1 MKRRIATIYALLQTL
16 LLLAGLAFAFFF
28 AWKGGT
34 ADMVWCLVGMAASFV
49 LAPVLHEFGH
59 VFAAWSVKMEYVLV
73 KFFCFKSIRVQ
84 GKKQCRFA
92 SPFAADETQVIPK
105 VGGNMQKRA
114 VKYALG
120 GVAVSGVIVAALL
133 VAAIHCTCLW
143 TTQFG
148 LWGAVPY
155 TAYLFLLNVMP
166 LEYASG
172 KTDMLVYLG
181 IKKGAPAEQNMLAAM
196 EIQGNLYAGKTFAE
210 LDEKLYYDVPQLAED
225 EPLFAVMLDLR
236 YRYHLEKGEMERAA
250 DCLNRLALAQEY
262 LPYEQVM
269 DVAVEL
275 TYMHAVN
282 GDLQNA
288 EESAKLCKGALQKDT
303 ARAKRALLAYSLAIG
318 KTDAAEILKEQALD
332 CAVREYPLG
341 LAKSEKILIEKLCN
355 E

>member
-34 ADMVWCLVGMAASFV
+34 ADMAWCLGGMAASFV
-49 LAPVLHEFGH
+49 LAPIVHEFGH
-59 VFAAWSVKMEYVLV
+59 VIAAMAAKMEYVLV

-84 GKKQCRFA
+84 GKKQFRFA
-92 SPFAADETQVIPK
+92 SPFAADETQVLPK
-105 VGGNMQKRA
+105 TGGNMQKRA
-114 VKYALG
+114 AKYTLG
-120 GVAVSGVIVAALL
+120 GLLVSALL
-133 VAAIHCTCLW
+133 LTALLALAVLCTCLW

-155 TAYLFLLNVMP
+155 TAYLFLLNVAP
-166 LEYASG
+166 LEYANG
-172 KTDMLVYLG
+172 KTDMLVYVG
-181 IKKGAPAEQNMLAAM
+181 IKKGAPAEKNMLAAM

-210 LDEKLYYDVPQLAED
+210 LDETLYYDVPQLAED

-236 YRYHLEKGEMERAA
+236 YRYHLEKGEKERAA

-275 TYMHAVN
+275 TYMHAIN
-282 GDLQNA
+282 GDLSHA
-288 EESAKLCKGALQKDT
+288 EESAKLCKEALQKDT
-303 ARAKRALLAYSLAIG
+303 ARAKRALLAYSLASG
-318 KTDAAEILKEQALD
+318 KTDATEILKAQALD
-332 CAVREYPLG
+332 CAAREYPLG
-341 LAKSEKILIEKLCN
+341 VAKSEKILIDKLCN